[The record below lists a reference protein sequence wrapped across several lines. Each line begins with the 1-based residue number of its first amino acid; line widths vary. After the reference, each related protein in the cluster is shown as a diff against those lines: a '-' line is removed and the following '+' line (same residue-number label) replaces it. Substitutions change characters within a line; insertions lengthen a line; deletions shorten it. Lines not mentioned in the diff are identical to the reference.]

1 MSALVNS
8 PYFGLAITAIAYFL
22 GTKVQKKLK
31 FPLFNA
37 MVVATAIIIAVMV
50 IFDIPYEAY
59 YQGGY
64 VINLMIGPSTACL
77 ALGIYD
83 KLPLL
88 KKNLI
93 PVLAGCVAGV
103 ITSVASIWIMCR
115 LFGLDRALTAA
126 LLPKSVTTP
135 IAMAIAESY
144 GGVVSITSA
153 AVIVTGAIGA
163 VASPFLIKI
172 FRITD
177 PLAAGLGIGAASHAM
192 GTSKAMEIGKTEGAM
207 SGLAIGLCGI
217 ITAIAALGF
226 EFLL

>member
-1 MSALVNS
+1 MSELVNS
-8 PYFGLAITAIAYFL
+8 PLFGISITAIAYVL
-22 GTKVQKKLK
+22 GTIVQRRLK

-37 MVVATAIIIAVMV
+37 MVVATAVIIAVMV
-50 IFDIPYEAY
+50 VFDIPYEAY
-59 YQGGY
+59 SQGGS
-64 VINLMIGPSTACL
+64 VISLMVSPATACL

-83 KLPLL
+83 KMPLL

-93 PVLAGCVAGV
+93 PVLAGCVVGV
-103 ITSVASIWIMCR
+103 IVSIASIWVMCR
-115 LFGLDRALTAA
+115 LFGLDQSLTSA

-163 VASPFLIKI
+163 VFSPLFIKL
-172 FRITD
+172 FHVTD
-177 PLAAGLGIGAASHAM
+177 PLAAGLAIGASSHAM

-226 EFLL
+226 GFLL

>member
-192 GTSKAMEIGKTEGAM
+192 GASKAMEIGKTEGAM

>member
-8 PYFGLAITAIAYFL
+8 PYFGLAITAIAYVL
-22 GTKVQKKLK
+22 GTIVQRKLK

-50 IFDIPYEAY
+50 IFDIPYDAY

-64 VINLMIGPSTACL
+64 VINLMIGPATACL

-103 ITSVASIWIMCR
+103 ITSITSIWVMCR

-163 VASPFLIKI
+163 VASPFLIKL

>member
-1 MSALVNS
+1 MSELVNS
-8 PYFGLAITAIAYFL
+8 SYFGIAITAIAYVL
-22 GTKVQKKLK
+22 GTIVQRKLK

-37 MVVATAIIIAVMV
+37 MVVATAIIITVMV
-50 IFDIPYEAY
+50 AFDIPYEAY
-59 YQGGY
+59 SQGGS
-64 VINLMIGPSTACL
+64 IITLMVSPATACL

-93 PVLAGCVAGV
+93 PVLAGCVVGV
-103 ITSVASIWIMCR
+103 IVSVASIWVMCR
-115 LFGLDRALTAA
+115 LFGLDQSLTTA

-163 VASPFLIKI
+163 VFSPLFIKL

-177 PLAAGLGIGAASHAM
+177 PLAAGLAIGASSHAM
-192 GTSKAMEIGKTEGAM
+192 GASKAMELGKTEGAM

-226 EFLL
+226 GFLL

>member
-1 MSALVNS
+1 MSELVYS
-8 PYFGLAITAIAYFL
+8 PFFGLALTAFAYIL
-22 GTKVQKKLK
+22 GTLVQKKLR

-37 MVVATAIIIAVMV
+37 MVVATALIIAVLV
-50 IFDIPYEAY
+50 IFRIPYDAY
-59 YQGGY
+59 YAGGY
-64 VINLMIGPSTACL
+64 VINLMIGPSTASL

-88 KKNLI
+88 KKNLV
-93 PVLAGCVAGV
+93 PVLAGCAVGV
-103 ITSVASIWIMCR
+103 VTSVGSIWILCR
-115 LFGLDRALTAA
+115 LFGLDRSLTVA

-144 GGVVSITSA
+144 DGVVSITSA

-163 VASPFLIKI
+163 VCAPLLIRV

-177 PLAAGLGIGAASHAM
+177 PLAAGLGIGACSHAM
-192 GTSKAMEIGKTEGAM
+192 GTSRAMELGKTEGAM

-217 ITAIAALGF
+217 ITAVAALGF
-226 EFLL
+226 GVLL